1 METYQTLSDRDL
13 FLLIKKSDH
22 SAYTEIYHRYSHV
35 MIRMAYG
42 KLNDEARAKD
52 VTQELFVYI
61 WENRLKLGDISNLGG
76 YLNTSLKNRIL
87 NFFEH
92 QHVESKYID
101 SLTNYVNTGNI
112 ANTDYL
118 IREKD
123 QQAVINEAYEVLT
136 PRMRQIF
143 ELSRTHQLPH
153 KEIAK
158 KLATSEEN
166 VAKQI
171 TTALKILR
179 TKLSSI
185 ILFF

>member
-1 METYQTLSDRDL
+1 METYQNLSDREL
-13 FLLIKKSDH
+13 FLLLKKSDH

-35 MIRMAYG
+35 MIRTAYG
-42 KLNDEARAKD
+42 KLNDEARARD
-52 VTQELFVYI
+52 VTQELFAYI
-61 WENRLKLGDISNLGG
+61 WENRLKLGEISNPGG
-76 YLNTSLKNRIL
+76 YLNTALKNRIL

-101 SLTNYVNTGNI
+101 SLTIYANTGNI

-123 QQAVINEAYEVLT
+123 QLAAIDKAYEALS

-143 ELSRTHQLPH
+143 ELSRNQQLPH

-158 KLATSEEN
+158 KLSTSEEN

-185 ILFF
+185 VLFF